1 MDKFNFKAIG
11 TNYTILDKDT
21 QQTDSIRVIDAQEL
35 YAAIGSYTGK
45 DYTYINA
52 HLAELLKG
60 FSGFAPSPYCISWYA
75 APEETF
81 ELNNAIVQ
89 ARREGNHIVV
99 MEMLPEKEV
108 DNSPIIS

>member
-1 MDKFNFKAIG
+1 MEKFNLKAIG

-21 QQTDSIRVIDAQEL
+21 QETDSIRVIDAKEL

-52 HLAELLKG
+52 HLVELLKG
-60 FSGFAPSPYCISWYA
+60 FRGFARSPYCISWYS

-81 ELNNAIVQ
+81 ELSNAIVQ
-89 ARREGNHIVV
+89 ARREGNNIVV
-99 MEMLPEKEV
+99 MEILPEIKV
-108 DNSPIIS
+108 DNSPNIS

>member
-1 MDKFNFKAIG
+1 MEKFNFRAIG

-21 QQTDSIRVIDAQEL
+21 QETDSIRVIDAQEL

-60 FSGFAPSPYCISWYA
+60 FRGFARSPYCISWYS

-81 ELNNAIVQ
+81 DLSNAIVQ
-89 ARREGNHIVV
+89 ARREGNHIVI
-99 MEMLPEKEV
+99 MEILPKKEV
-108 DNSPIIS
+108 DNNTIIS